1 MYIEEKYKEVDE
13 LLMAYFSGDTSE
25 ELLDKLNSR
34 IQESEEIYEYVRAR
48 LEIWFSSEVAGRSL
62 PFDERK
68 AYIRFKKRVA
78 KTMYVQKSPRNHI
91 LSWKTCYRVAAV
103 ILVLLLPL
111 AGYWGGKEN
120 VKQIFADVVVEAPM
134 GAQTKLYLP
143 DGTAVW
149 LNAGSRI
156 IYSQG
161 FGVDDR
167 ILKLE
172 GEGYFEVAKN
182 ERKPFEIETKE
193 LSLRVIGTKF
203 NFKNYPDDEE
213 VTVNLIEGRV
223 ALKNELRT
231 MPELFLHPEE
241 RVVLNKR
248 TGIMEKTRTNV
259 RNANAWSRNELFF
272 DEELLEDIAKVLMRN
287 YDVKI
292 EVADSLS
299 NKRFYGYFKI
309 IGNDIDDVLK
319 TMAATNQMKYKY
331 ENGKYVLY

>member
-1 MYIEEKYKEVDE
+1 MHTEDKYKEIDD
-13 LLMAYFSGDTSE
+13 LLTVFFSGHANKDV
-25 ELLDKLNSR
+25 LDKLNSR
-34 IQESEEIYEYVRAR
+34 TQASKEIYEYVRVR
-48 LEIWFSSEVAGRSL
+48 LEIWFSSEIAGSSFS
-62 PFDERK
+62 FDKKE
-68 AYIRFKKRVA
+68 AYNRFKRRIA
-78 KTMYVQKSPRNHI
+78 KDMHVQKATRKYVF
-91 LSWKTCYRVAAV
+91 SWKICYRIAAV

-111 AGYWGGKEN
+111 AGYWSGKEN
-120 VKQIFADVVVEAPM
+120 VKETFANVVVEAPM
-134 GAQTKLYLP
+134 GAQTKLCLP

-172 GEGYFEVAKN
+172 GEGYFEVVKDVK
-182 ERKPFEIETKE
+182 KPFEIETKE
-193 LSLRVIGTKF
+193 LNLRVVGTKF

-223 ALKNELRT
+223 ALKNELRV
-231 MPELFLHPEE
+231 MPELFLDPEE

-248 TGIMEKTRTNV
+248 TGIMKKTKANV
-259 RNANAWSRNELFF
+259 KNANAWSRNELFF

-287 YDVKI
+287 YNVKI
-292 EVADSLS
+292 EVSDSLR

-309 IGNDIDDVLK
+309 VGNDIDDVLK
-319 TMAATNQMKYKY
+319 AMASTNQMKYKY
-331 ENGKYVLY
+331 KNEEYILY